1 MEEDRRSATPGM
13 TRQKQLAMWAGASCA
28 ALAVVYTFPPAE
40 HAFYPRCPFY
50 AVTHLLCPG
59 CGGTRALY
67 EMLHLNLP
75 GALHY
80 NALVTV
86 LTPLVLV
93 WLVWCCYQV
102 LRYDRFPTIFWPRT
116 IALSLAVVS
125 ILFAVIRDTGIA
137 FAI

>member
-1 MEEDRRSATPGM
+1 M
-13 TRQKQLAMWAGASCA
+13 THQNQLAMWAGGSFT
-28 ALAVVYTFPPAE
+28 ALAVVYALPPAE

-59 CGGTRALY
+59 CGGTRALH

-86 LTPLVLV
+86 LAPLALV
-93 WLVWCCYQV
+93 WLAWCCYQV
-102 LRYDRFPTIFWPRT
+102 LRYDRFPPILWPRT
-116 IALSLAVVS
+116 IALSLGVVAV
-125 ILFAVIRDTGIA
+125 LFAAIRDTGIA
-137 FAI
+137 FVI